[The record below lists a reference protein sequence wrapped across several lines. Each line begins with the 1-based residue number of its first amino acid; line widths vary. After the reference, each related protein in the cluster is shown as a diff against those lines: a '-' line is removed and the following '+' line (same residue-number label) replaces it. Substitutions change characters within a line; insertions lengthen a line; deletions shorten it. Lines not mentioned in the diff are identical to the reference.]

1 MKKIILISCLLINC
15 TLLFSQE
22 DSVKLSCTELQKI
35 NLVFN
40 EWEHLKLENTEL
52 NNLIINKDK
61 QIVNY
66 KQIINNNNQ
75 QQKILENNLQLNKAL
90 IADMKRKHRKDNI
103 LMGITIGGLT
113 ISTGTLLYFLLR
125 NNCL

>member
-1 MKKIILISCLLINC
+1 MKKIILISCLLIHC

-52 NNLIINKDK
+52 NNLVINKDK

-66 KQIINNNNQ
+66 KQIINNNQQ

-90 IADMKRKHRKDNI
+90 IVDMKRKHRKDNI

-113 ISTGTLLYFLLR
+113 ISTGTLLYFLLKK
-125 NNCL
+125 

>member
-1 MKKIILISCLLINC
+1 MKRIIFICFFLVNC
-15 TLLFSQE
+15 SVLFAQE

-40 EWEHLKLENTEL
+40 DWEYLKLENIEL
-52 NNLIINKDK
+52 NNLIVSKDK
-61 QIVNY
+61 QIVFY
-66 KQIINNNNQ
+66 KQIIDNNSQ

-113 ISTGTLLYFLLR
+113 ISTGTLLYFVLK
-125 NNCL
+125 NECK

>member
-90 IADMKRKHRKDNI
+90 IVDMKKKHRKDNI

-113 ISTGTLLYFLLR
+113 ISTGTLLYFLLKK
-125 NNCL
+125 

>member
-40 EWEHLKLENTEL
+40 EWEHLKLENAEL
-52 NNLIINKDK
+52 NNLVINKDN
-61 QIVNY
+61 QIVIY
-66 KQIINNNNQ
+66 KQIINNNQQ

-113 ISTGTLLYFLLR
+113 ISTGTLLYFLLKK
-125 NNCL
+125 

>member
-1 MKKIILISCLLINC
+1 MKKIILISCLFINC

-90 IADMKRKHRKDNI
+90 IADMKKKHRKDNI

-113 ISTGTLLYFLLR
+113 ISTGTLLYFLLKK
-125 NNCL
+125 

>member
-52 NNLIINKDK
+52 NNLIKNKDK

-103 LMGITIGGLT
+103 LMGITVGGLT
-113 ISTGTLLYFLLR
+113 ISTGTLLYFLLKK
-125 NNCL
+125 